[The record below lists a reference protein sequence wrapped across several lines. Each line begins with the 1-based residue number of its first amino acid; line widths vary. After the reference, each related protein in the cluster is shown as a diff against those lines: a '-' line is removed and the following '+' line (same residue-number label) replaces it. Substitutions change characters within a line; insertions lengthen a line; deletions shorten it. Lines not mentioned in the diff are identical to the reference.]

1 MVSVAAKASTLGK
14 SARNPWLGLAVLLSA
29 VFMTILDVFIVVV
42 AAPAIRADVGASMA
56 QIQWV
61 VAAYNLAFGA
71 LLITG
76 GRLGDL
82 YGRRRVFCVGLTL
95 FVAASLAASMAGTA
109 EALIAL
115 RALLGAA
122 AGLLVPQIFSIIQV
136 GFDDAARGKAFGA
149 YASVAG
155 FAATI
160 AQVLGGLLIAGDL
173 FGLGWRLIFLINV
186 PVGALALAAAA
197 LIPESRAPHAA
208 RHSLDLVGVG
218 LLLLAVLALMLPP
231 SISLERGWG
240 AESLLLLAGFPALG
254 WLFVRWQRRQVARAR
269 SPLIEP
275 SLFRNGTFVA
285 GNLLALIF
293 YANNAALFLALPMFL
308 QDGLNHT
315 ALTSGLLFAP
325 LALSFSVTSAWV
337 GRLVPRYGHR
347 LVVIGSVLLLA
358 SYGLL
363 ALAAW
368 LTDVAANA
376 WTLAPGLLLAGI
388 GMGFVPTTINYLGLR
403 HVQAREV
410 GSASGV
416 LNTSFELGYGIGT
429 LLVGAVFFSVQRAV
443 AGWGTSSVSAFTASL
458 VLTAVLILLVLA
470 FARLL
475 GGEGRVGGLKVRESS

>member
-1 MVSVAAKASTLGK
+1 MVLVASKVRPVEK
-14 SARNPWLGLAVLLSA
+14 PARNPWLGLAILLSA

-42 AAPAIRADVGASMA
+42 AAPAIRADVGASAA

-61 VAAYNLAFGA
+61 VAVYNLAFGA

-82 YGRRRVFCVGLTL
+82 YGRRRVFCIGLAL
-95 FVAASLAASMAGTA
+95 FVAASLAASLASSA
-109 EALIAL
+109 EALIVL
-115 RALLGAA
+115 RALLGVA
-122 AGLLVPQIFSIIQV
+122 AGLLVPQIYSIIQV
-136 GFDDAARGKAFGA
+136 SFDDAARGKAFGA

-160 AQVLGGLLIAGDL
+160 AQVLGGLLITGDL
-173 FGLGWRLIFLINV
+173 FGLGWRMIFLINV

-197 LIPESRAPHAA
+197 LIPESRAP
-208 RHSLDLVGVG
+208 RTGRQSLDLVGVC

-231 SISLERGWG
+231 SVALESGWG
-240 AESLLLLAGFPALG
+240 VEPLLLLAAFPVLV
-254 WLFVRWQRRQVARAR
+254 WLFVRWQRRQEARAR

-275 SLFRNGTFVA
+275 SLFRKGSFVA
-285 GNLLALIF
+285 GNVLAMIF

-347 LVVIGSVLLLA
+347 LVLIGGVVLLA
-358 SYGLL
+358 SYVAMG
-363 ALAAW
+363 LAAW
-368 LTDVAANA
+368 LTDVAVTA
-376 WTLAPGLLLAGI
+376 WTLTPGLLLAGI

-403 HVQAREV
+403 QVQAREV

-429 LLVGAVFFSVQRAV
+429 LLVGAVFFGVQRAF
-443 AGWGTSSVSAFTASL
+443 AGSATSSGSAFTASL
-458 VLTAVLILLVLA
+458 MLTAFLILLVLV
-470 FARLL
+470 FARNLES
-475 GGEGRVGGLKVRESS
+475 GAPRVQAADTVAA

>member
-173 FGLGWRLIFLINV
+173 FGLG
-186 PVGALALAAAA
+186 
-197 LIPESRAPHAA
+197 
-208 RHSLDLVGVG
+208 
-218 LLLLAVLALMLPP
+218 
-231 SISLERGWG
+231 
-240 AESLLLLAGFPALG
+240 
-254 WLFVRWQRRQVARAR
+254 
-269 SPLIEP
+269 
-275 SLFRNGTFVA
+275 
-285 GNLLALIF
+285 
-293 YANNAALFLALPMFL
+293 
-308 QDGLNHT
+308 
-315 ALTSGLLFAP
+315 
-325 LALSFSVTSAWV
+325 
-337 GRLVPRYGHR
+337 
-347 LVVIGSVLLLA
+347 
-358 SYGLL
+358 
-363 ALAAW
+363 
-368 LTDVAANA
+368 
-376 WTLAPGLLLAGI
+376 
-388 GMGFVPTTINYLGLR
+388 
-403 HVQAREV
+403 
-410 GSASGV
+410 
-416 LNTSFELGYGIGT
+416 
-429 LLVGAVFFSVQRAV
+429 
-443 AGWGTSSVSAFTASL
+443 
-458 VLTAVLILLVLA
+458 
-470 FARLL
+470 
-475 GGEGRVGGLKVRESS
+475 GG